1 MTKTSIGRRIGRLWI
16 LEKYLVKLPKTNN
29 IVNSLVESHEE
40 YQIRRMKWAAR
51 ILFEEGV
58 SLTMSKIVKKAG
70 LFRGYSEN
78 VSEAISNEI
87 KNIFRKVTKNFIS
100 LDL

>member
-70 LFRGYSEN
+70 LFRVILKMFQKQLVMKSK
-78 VSEAISNEI
+78 ISSV
-87 KNIFRKVTKNFIS
+87 K
-100 LDL
+100 